1 MAHVEETK
9 HEERKHEIKFT
20 IDGEEFETQDRRQPA
35 RSLLRLA
42 GLDPS
47 NYDLGELEGHS
58 PKPKVF
64 HDDQEVE
71 IRPGSRFVSIR
82 TGPAPVE

>member
-1 MAHVEETK
+1 MVHVEETQND
-9 HEERKHEIKFT
+9 ERKHEIKFT
-20 IDGEEFETQDRRQPA
+20 IDGEEFETRARRQPA
-35 RSLLRLA
+35 QALLRLA

-47 NYDLGELEGHS
+47 QYDLGELEDHN

-71 IRPGSRFVSIR
+71 IHPGARFVSIR